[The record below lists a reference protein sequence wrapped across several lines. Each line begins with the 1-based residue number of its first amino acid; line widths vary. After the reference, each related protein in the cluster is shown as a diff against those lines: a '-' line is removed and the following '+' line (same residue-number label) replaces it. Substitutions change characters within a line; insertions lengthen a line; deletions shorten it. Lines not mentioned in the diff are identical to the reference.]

1 MSLTEFTM
9 QKKTVD
15 ARTKR
20 FIEKRERK
28 RRCVSKRAE
37 TRARGERERE
47 RERERRR
54 GRRLAERRW
63 RSSDRTMWTSSYVA
77 LEKSRNP
84 KKKRALF
91 ELSFRFSRV
100 CVLIFFSLQLTR
112 FRFSAAGRV
121 RVQGGQ
127 ERQGADVPPGGDASP
142 RQEGW
147 STLSLFFYVL
157 FADDGV

>member
-1 MSLTEFTM
+1 MEENYCLSPNS
-9 QKKTVD
+9 QCKK
-15 ARTKR
+15 KR
-20 FIEKRERK
+20 STRERNASSRK
-28 RRCVSKRAE
+28 GKESGGACRKEQKRARE
-37 TRARGERERE
+37 ARERE

-127 ERQGADVPPGGDASP
+127 ERQGADVSPGGDASP

-147 STLSLFFYVL
+147 STLSLFFLCFVC
-157 FADDGV
+157 